1 MNLDSPHKNKGH
13 FAFSDEQINCI
24 SDSLQQR
31 GSFKTLESFLQ
42 IYDSSGGCNGGGGGG
57 GNPANNTGHLEVS
70 ESVLR
75 VRKLPVMF
83 FLAPRIRP
91 VDYLG
96 AIKSNL

>member
-1 MNLDSPHKNKGH
+1 MNLDSPQKNKH

-42 IYDSSGGCNGGGGGG
+42 IYDSSGGCSGG
-57 GNPANNTGHLEVS
+57 GNPANNTGGQHLEVS

-75 VRKLPVMF
+75 VRVS
-83 FLAPRIRP
+83 
-91 VDYLG
+91 VVE
-96 AIKSNL
+96 SNETHNLTDPP

>member
-42 IYDSSGGCNGGGGGG
+42 IYDSSGACNGGGGGG

-75 VRKLPVMF
+75 VRKLPVTQTF
-83 FLAPRIRP
+83 FGDDFRAN
-91 VDYLG
+91 G
-96 AIKSNL
+96 G

>member
-42 IYDSSGGCNGGGGGG
+42 IYDSSGGCSSGGGGG

-75 VRKLPVMF
+75 VRKFPVTK
-83 FLAPRIRP
+83 L
-91 VDYLG
+91 
-96 AIKSNL
+96 